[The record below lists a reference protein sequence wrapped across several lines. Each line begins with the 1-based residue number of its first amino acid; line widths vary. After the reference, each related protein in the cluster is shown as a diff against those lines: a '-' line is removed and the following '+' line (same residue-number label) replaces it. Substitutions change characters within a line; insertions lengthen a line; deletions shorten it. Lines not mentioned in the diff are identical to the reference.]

1 MSKSYSTV
9 TILSTSTRPLK
20 PLIETAIQHEIER
33 LRAGIRRTEQ
43 RIRDF
48 EHQHGMA
55 STEFVRRQQNDEVT
69 ETLDTIDW
77 IGELQM
83 LERLREKET
92 LLQELRVAD

>member
-1 MSKSYSTV
+1 MSKIHSTV
-9 TILSTSTRPLK
+9 TIVSSSSRPLK
-20 PLIETAIQHEIER
+20 PLIETAIQHELER
-33 LRAGIRRTEQ
+33 LQTGIRRTEQ

-48 EHQHGMA
+48 EQQHGIA
-55 STEFVRRQQNDEVT
+55 SAEFLRRHQNDELT

-92 LLQELRVAD
+92 TLQELRFAD